1 MDRRDLFSGIASLT
15 AGGLAAM
22 YGREAEANW
31 GMVAPGPVPPKDFDK
46 RSLVNRP
53 RAFEVMEREGVEGIV
68 ALNPVNVFY
77 LGNYFSYELQKLRA
91 IPSFAVM
98 SRDSSKPIYLV
109 AAGSDLQFIANADRD
124 YPEVIPY
131 TAPIELQKYLE
142 KGNWTEEPQA
152 APAGAWPTTG
162 GALKAKEQNWV
173 AFGKKVNERRVPTP
187 EWGLVRALQLLRLT
201 KAKVA
206 VDDMRIADILKT
218 LGQNSVTCLP
228 GDNTFRKIRMVKSEV
243 ELGHMRTVARINQD
257 SVMAMLKQVKKGTTK
272 AEIDKLFMHEAAA
285 RGAKAMWIASGTIG
299 GLTEGAVIEGEP
311 MMFDGVCQFNFYHGD
326 FGRTVVLG
334 EPSKELKAMMAAV
347 KVGWDTVHDVLK
359 PGMKYSELRDIVV
372 PAQHK
377 AYTGTSGIKFAAGPH
392 TVGLQHTDQAYR
404 DGLPFVVSD
413 DHVFQEGMTL
423 TVDLPTNLLGFGSIH
438 CEDLIV
444 VTKNGC
450 EPLATADG
458 PLVVL

>member
-15 AGGLAAM
+15 AGGMAAM
-22 YGREAEANW
+22 AGREAEANW

-46 RSLVNRP
+46 RLLVNKP
-53 RAFEVMEREGVEGIV
+53 RAYDIMEREGVDGIV

-98 SRDSSKPIYLV
+98 SRDPNKPIYLV
-109 AAGSDLQFIANADRD
+109 TAGTDLQFIANADRE

-131 TAPIELQKYLE
+131 TAPAELQKYLE
-142 KGNWTEEPQA
+142 KGNWTTEPAA

-162 GALKAKEQNWV
+162 GPLKPKEQAWV
-173 AFGKKVNERRVPTP
+173 AFGKKASERRAATP
-187 EWGLVRALQLLRLT
+187 EWGLVKALNLLGLS
-201 KAKVA
+201 KGKIA
-206 VDDMRIADILKT
+206 VDDMRVAHILNT
-218 LGQNSVTCLP
+218 LGQTGVTCLP

-243 ELGHMRTVARINQD
+243 ELKHMRTVARINQD
-257 SVMAMLKQVKKGTTK
+257 SVMAMLRRVKKGTTK
-272 AEIDKLFMHEAAA
+272 AEIDTWFMQEAAS

-299 GLTEGAVIEGEP
+299 GLTEGGVVEGEP
-311 MMFDGVCQFNFYHGD
+311 MMVDGVCQYNFYHGD

-347 KVGWDTVHDVLK
+347 KVGWETVLEVLK
-359 PGMKYSELRDIVV
+359 PGMKYSELREKVV
-372 PAQHK
+372 AAQHK
-377 AYTGTSGIKFAAGPH
+377 AYTGSTGIKFASGPH

-404 DGLPFVVSD
+404 DGLPFVVSE
-413 DHVFQEGMTL
+413 DHTFVEGMTL

-444 VTKNGC
+444 VTKTGV

-458 PLVVL
+458 PLVVI